1 MEISDCV
8 FEGRDQEDIGAGD
21 QVQCFTYKSS
31 TVLFLI
37 IPGFI
42 IVICR
47 EDGCKKSLWE
57 RMGLQ
62 IVKSVKYKFKKR

>member
-1 MEISDCV
+1 M

-31 TVLFLI
+31 SVLCFI
-37 IPGFI
+37 IPGLI

-47 EDGCKKSLWE
+47 EDG
-57 RMGLQ
+57 LQ
-62 IVKSVKYKFKKR
+62 RVTLGEDGAANNDYFLD

>member
-1 MEISDCV
+1 M

-21 QVQCFTYKSS
+21 QVQCFTYNFS
-31 TVLFLI
+31 TVLFFI

-42 IVICR
+42 IVICC
-47 EDGCKKSLWE
+47 EDGCKNSLWE

-62 IVKSVKYKFKKR
+62 IMVIFLVNR